1 MTEITR
7 LQPKDIAEPYAH
19 YSSVTRVDNR
29 LYVAGLVP
37 IDTAGDLV
45 APGDA
50 RAQTVH
56 VCRALETIAKQFGAD
71 LGRVVQCTL
80 YITRREEYRDID
92 AGYAEVFGDHKP
104 SRATVIVGLTD
115 PEFLVELVGW
125 LEL

>member
-7 LQPKDIAEPYAH
+7 MQPKDVAEPYAH
-19 YSSVTRVDNR
+19 YSNVTKIENR
-29 LYVAGLVP
+29 LYVAGLVS
-37 IDTAGDLV
+37 IDTEGELV
-45 APGDA
+45 AKGDA
-50 RAQTVH
+50 RAQAVH

-80 YITRREEYRDID
+80 YITNREDYRDVD
-92 AGYAEVFGDHKP
+92 AGYAEVFGGHKP

-115 PEFLVELVGW
+115 PEFLVELVAW